1 MTSYKMYPNVCEG
14 SKGVLVSTRA
24 ERTCQDQFSSAK
36 LPYTGHGGYCQDQE
50 IYEQEICYKGMDKEL
65 AQKYEKLKELLTQE
79 DLVVAYSGG
88 VDSTLLL
95 KVAQE
100 VLGDRVVAVTAL
112 SPTYPE
118 DELEFAREMV
128 RVLGVKHILI
138 ISQELE
144 DPGFV
149 ENSPLRCY
157 YCKRELFGKLS
168 QVAQELGIRRV
179 AYGQNLDDLT
189 DYRPG
194 HRAAEEFQVCS
205 PLREAGFNKEE
216 IRKLSRELG
225 LPTWDRPQQACLSSR
240 FPYGLEITEE
250 RLEKVEKA
258 ESLLCSLGFT
268 QLRVRIH
275 DDYTARIEVPPSEF
289 RRLIESEVRSQIV
302 EGFRK
307 LGFIYISL
315 DLAGFRSGS
324 ANEVLMG
331 SGISQGRV

>member
-1 MTSYKMYPNVCEG
+1 M
-14 SKGVLVSTRA
+14 
-24 ERTCQDQFSSAK
+24 
-36 LPYTGHGGYCQDQE
+36 
-50 IYEQEICYKGMDKEL
+50 
-65 AQKYEKLKELLTQE
+65 
-79 DLVVAYSGG
+79 
-88 VDSTLLL
+88 
-95 KVAQE
+95 
-100 VLGDRVVAVTAL
+100 AVTAP

-118 DELEFAREMV
+118 VALEFARGMV

-144 DPGFV
+144 EPGFV
-149 ENSPLRCY
+149 EISPLRCY

-168 QVAQELGIRRV
+168 QVVQELGIRRV

-194 HRAAEEFQVCS
+194 HRAAEGFQVCS

-258 ESLLCSLGFT
+258 ESLLRSLGFT

-307 LGFIYISL
+307 LGCIYISL
-315 DLAGFRSGS
+315 ELAGFRSAS
-324 ANEVLMG
+324 ANEARRG
-331 SGISQGRV
+331 SGISQGRG